1 MAFEPKK
8 EHVSHTNKLASGAFY
23 QDTLASHKNGLE
35 VASSSCNPNS
45 TVGDLSNRDCI
56 EIKPSSSSTFTEL
69 KSFKTF
75 QSQKSEDKIE
85 NSAEGTSKWKLDNQL
100 QEPKI
105 IVPADVG
112 LKQIDGN
119 PDEGANFNEE
129 LDTGMLHLTET
140 GVLLRESRT
149 HNNQSE
155 SLSLEQEEGLPNAE
169 LTKQPYAD
177 PKKNIIIEKER
188 PTEKIHLTN
197 KH

>member
-1 MAFEPKK
+1 
-8 EHVSHTNKLASGAFY
+8 
-23 QDTLASHKNGLE
+23 
-35 VASSSCNPNS
+35 
-45 TVGDLSNRDCI
+45 
-56 EIKPSSSSTFTEL
+56 
-69 KSFKTF
+69 
-75 QSQKSEDKIE
+75 
-85 NSAEGTSKWKLDNQL
+85 
-100 QEPKI
+100 
-105 IVPADVG
+105 
-112 LKQIDGN
+112 
-119 PDEGANFNEE
+119 
-129 LDTGMLHLTET
+129 MLHLTET